1 MYTVENK
8 GGAIA
13 LLLVSVVAGG
23 SFFPM
28 MLYMERRGRLPQH
41 IYLDYFIANFLVAV
55 LIAVTVDRLE
65 RARLGTTVN
74 YFLDARMN
82 RADILFPGVA
92 CFVVAFF
99 FGAGVHC
106 SNVKDK
112 EDKIR
117 TSGGN
122 FSSSDGTNIDIEISG
137 AITDEA
143 PRSNNHNASNEAK
156 PGTAEFILQVKKRRS
171 IKVSGSRK
179 FLGLGLV
186 FFTGT
191 RFFIASPA
199 FNLATND
206 QWHMLKKGVPHL
218 VVYTAFFYFN
228 VVGFVFAVCV
238 NIWFLYRPI
247 AGVPAS
253 TIGAYVKDWNGR
265 HWALLSGLL
274 CGICNGFRFMGGQAA
289 GIATANAVMASP
301 LISTFWDIVLFGEYR
316 RSSRKTYFFLASML
330 AIGVLLA
337 SAGHRKNT

>member
-137 AITDEA
+137 AITDEVH
-143 PRSNNHNASNEAK
+143 SASLEETIN
-156 PGTAEFILQVKKRRS
+156 
-171 IKVSGSRK
+171 KVSGSRK

-191 RFFIASPA
+191 CFFIASPA